1 MAETKDRKTNVIKLI
16 VAVVVLAAVIGLMK
30 YFGLFQYVSMEN
42 IMNLKAWIDGLGAL
56 GPLAYIL
63 LFIAAC
69 LFFLPGLPVALLGGL
84 AFGPIMGALWA
95 SIGSTLGATA
105 AFLVARYVARDMVEG
120 WAQSNPVFKKIDDGV
135 AAQGWRMLMI
145 TRLVPLFP
153 FNIQNYAYG
162 LTKIGL
168 FTYFVVSWL
177 CMLPGAIAFTFM
189 GGSIVS
195 GQGNLGRTF
204 LYLGIGAVVFVIISL
219 IPGWIKKRSKL
230 AVLEEEKPSK

>member
-1 MAETKDRKTNVIKLI
+1 MANKDKKANWTKLI
-16 VAVVVLAAVIGLMK
+16 VAVAVIAAVVALMK
-30 YFGLFQYVSMEN
+30 YFGLFRYVSMEN
-42 IMNLKAWIDGLGAL
+42 IMNLKAWIDSLGAI
-56 GPLAYIL
+56 GPLVYIV

-69 LFFLPGLPVALLGGL
+69 LFFLPGLPIALLGGL
-84 AFGPIMGALWA
+84 AFGPILGTVWA

-168 FTYFVVSWL
+168 PTYFLVSWI

-195 GQGNLGRTF
+195 GQGNLGKTF
-204 LYLGIGAVVFVIISL
+204 MYLGIGAVVFVIISL

-230 AVLEEEKPSK
+230 AVLEEENPPK